1 MDVQSYAG
9 LKLKI
14 PANLNMRRSR
24 ACNGANF
31 FLQKTSIFQMIRLE
45 GSDSWHDEHE

>member
-31 FLQKTSIFQMIRLE
+31 FTEDVNI
-45 GSDSWHDEHE
+45 SDDPVGGQRQLA